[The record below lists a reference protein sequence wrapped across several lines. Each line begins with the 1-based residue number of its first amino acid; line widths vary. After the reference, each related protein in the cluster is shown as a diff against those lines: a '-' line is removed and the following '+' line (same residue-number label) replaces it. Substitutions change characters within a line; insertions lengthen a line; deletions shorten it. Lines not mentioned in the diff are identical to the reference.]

1 MKILGL
7 VCRLIC
13 VFFPKFRI
21 SAVILPSLQRLQ
33 GDLVEWDD
41 SNEENPGTEVIGKA
55 RHESSKGFSNV
66 DLEREDECG
75 ICLEPCTK
83 MVLPNC
89 CHEMCINCYRD
100 WLVCAL
106 EFSQN
111 AYLI

>member
-1 MKILGL
+1 MLTL
-7 VCRLIC
+7 
-13 VFFPKFRI
+13 VFFPKFHI
-21 SAVILPSLQRLQ
+21 SAVILPSLQRLH

-41 SNEENPGTEVIGKA
+41 SYEENSDMKITRKTRPEC
-55 RHESSKGFSNV
+55 SKGFSNV

-100 WLVCAL
+100 WLVFAL
-106 EFSQN
+106 EFSRKVIS
-111 AYLI
+111 LKR